1 MTSNKQQA
9 TSNKQ
14 QATSNKQQAT
24 SNKQQATS
32 NKQQATS
39 LNLFSSLIY
48 LNIQKKIYQSKYIF
62 VFYGVVC
69 EK

>member
-1 MTSNKQQA
+1 MIPLA

-32 NKQQATS
+32 NKQQGS
-39 LNLFSSLIY
+39 FLPLFCVYENTLFFE
-48 LNIQKKIYQSKYIF
+48 KG
-62 VFYGVVC
+62 GVL
-69 EK
+69 

>member
-1 MTSNKQQA
+1 MIPLA

-32 NKQQATS
+32 NNKVVFY
-39 LNLFSSLIY
+39 LFSAY
-48 LNIQKKIYQSKYIF
+48 KKTPSFSEKG
-62 VFYGVVC
+62 GVL
-69 EK
+69 

>member
-1 MTSNKQQA
+1 MIPLA

-32 NKQQATS
+32 NNKVV
-39 LNLFSSLIY
+39 LYLFSAF
-48 LNIQKKIYQSKYIF
+48 QKAPSFSK
-62 VFYGVVC
+62 GGAL
-69 EK
+69 

>member
-1 MTSNKQQA
+1 M
-9 TSNKQ
+9 
-14 QATSNKQQAT
+14 TSNKQQAT

>member
-1 MTSNKQQA
+1 MIPLA

-32 NKQQATS
+32 NKVVFY
-39 LNLFSSLIY
+39 LFSACTKTPSFLRKGMFC
-48 LNIQKKIYQSKYIF
+48 N
-62 VFYGVVC
+62 V
-69 EK
+69 

>member
-1 MTSNKQQA
+1 MKATSNKQQA

-32 NKQQATS
+32 NN
-39 LNLFSSLIY
+39 LNLSKY
-48 LNIQKKIYQSKYIF
+48 TKKIYQFKYYLCILWSNL
-62 VFYGVVC
+62 
-69 EK
+69 

>member
-1 MTSNKQQA
+1 MIPLATSNKQQA

-32 NKQQATS
+32 NNKVVFY
-39 LNLFSSLIY
+39 LFSAY
-48 LNIQKKIYQSKYIF
+48 KKTPSFSEKG
-62 VFYGVVC
+62 GVL
-69 EK
+69 

>member
-1 MTSNKQQA
+1 MKATSQQA

-39 LNLFSSLIY
+39 LNLFSN
-48 LNIQKKIYQSKYIF
+48 LNLSKYTKKIYQFKYYLCILWSNL
-62 VFYGVVC
+62 
-69 EK
+69 